1 MVSVKRIPRAR
12 PLGVLAVLTVLA
24 AATTTTTWAITPV
37 ERGKI
42 VFRRYLDAGRTT
54 GALFTIRPDGTGV
67 KQVTRPRRGVIDQ
80 YPDWSPNG
88 QRLVFHR
95 MVPCT
100 PGGSRDGLDG
110 TCDRIYTVRP
120 DGKGLTPLVPCAF
133 DASRPYPD
141 SCVGAHTPAW
151 SADGSKIAFSYSLVN
166 RDYVG
171 SFNLQRAIWIVNA
184 DGTDR
189 RQLTQ
194 LTPGTS
200 WDGGPQWS
208 PDGSKIVFTRADLAR
223 KQDAVF
229 TVEVRSGELIQV
241 TPWTL
246 HAGGDPEWSPDGK
259 WILLTT
265 QPGDRATN
273 VYKIRPDGTG
283 LTNLTRHKRGGYHYL
298 SSSFSPDG
306 RRIVSARTPG
316 AGPERAA
323 DLVVMNANGSK
334 IRQITKTRVWE
345 SSVDWGPG
353 C

>member
-1 MVSVKRIPRAR
+1 VQYWAARINR
-12 PLGVLAVLTVLA
+12 
-24 AATTTTTWAITPV
+24 
-37 ERGKI
+37 K
-42 VFRRYLDAGRTT
+42 
-54 GALFTIRPDGTGV
+54 
-67 KQVTRPRRGVIDQ
+67 
-80 YPDWSPNG
+80 S
-88 QRLVFHR
+88 
-95 MVPCT
+95 
-100 PGGSRDGLDG
+100 
-110 TCDRIYTVRP
+110 
-120 DGKGLTPLVPCAF
+120 LTPLVPCAF
-133 DASRPYPD
+133 DASRPYPA

-208 PDGSKIVFTRADLAR
+208 PDGSKIVFTRADLVR

-229 TVEVRSGELIQV
+229 TVDVESGELFQV
-241 TPWTL
+241 TPWAL

-265 QPGDRATN
+265 QPKDRAEN

-283 LTNLTRHKRGGYHYL
+283 LTKLTRHKRGGYHYL

-306 RRIVSARTPG
+306 GRIVSARTPG

-323 DLVVMNANGSK
+323 DLVVMNADGSN
-334 IRQITKTRVWE
+334 IRQITKTRLWE
-345 SSVDWGPG
+345 SSVDWGPVR
-353 C
+353 

>member
-1 MVSVKRIPRAR
+1 MVSLKRITHARA
-12 PLGVLAVLTVLA
+12 LGVLAVLTLLG
-24 AATTTTTWAITPV
+24 AATTAAWASAPV
-37 ERGKI
+37 ERGQI

-67 KQVTRPRRGVIDQ
+67 RQVTRPRRGVIDQ
-80 YPDWSPNG
+80 YPDWSPDG
-88 QRLVFHR
+88 RRLVFHR

-100 PGGSRDGLDG
+100 PGESRDGMDG
-110 TCDRIYTVRP
+110 TCDLIYTVRL
-120 DGKGLTPLVPCAF
+120 DGKGLKPLVPCAF

-151 SADGSKIAFSYSLVN
+151 SSDGSKIAFSYSLVN

-171 SFNLQRAIWIVNA
+171 SLKLQRAIWIVNA

-200 WDGGPQWS
+200 WDAGPQWS
-208 PDGSKIVFTRADLAR
+208 PDGSKIVFTRADLA
-223 KQDAVF
+223 KQKDAVL
-229 TVEVRSGELIQV
+229 TVDVESGELFQV
-241 TPWTL
+241 TPWPL
-246 HAGGDPEWSPDGK
+246 HADGDPEWSRDGN

-265 QPGDRATN
+265 QPRNRAEN

-283 LTNLTRHKRGGYHYL
+283 LTNLTRHKRGRYHYL

-306 RRIVSARTPG
+306 KRIVSARTPG
-316 AGPERAA
+316 TGPERAA
-323 DLVVMNANGSK
+323 DLVVMNADGSK
-334 IRQITKTRVWE
+334 IRPITKTRLWE

-353 C
+353 R

>member
-1 MVSVKRIPRAR
+1 MHSSNRRTKAGA
-12 PLGVLAVLTVLA
+12 LGLLAVVTVLGTATA
-24 AATTTTTWAITPV
+24 AGWATSS
-37 ERGKI
+37 GKNGQI
-42 VFRRYLDAGRTT
+42 VFRRYLDVGRTT

-67 KQVTRPRRGVIDQ
+67 RQVTRPRRGVIDQ
-80 YPDWSPNG
+80 YPDWSPHG

-120 DGKGLTPLVPCAF
+120 DGKGLKPLVPCAF

-166 RDYVG
+166 RNYVG
-171 SFNLQRAIWIVNA
+171 SFNLQKAIWIVNA
-184 DGTDR
+184 DGADPH
-189 RQLTQ
+189 QLTQ
-194 LTPGTS
+194 LMPGTS

-229 TVEVRSGELIQV
+229 TVEVRSGELFQV
-241 TPWTL
+241 TPWAL

-265 QPGDRATN
+265 QPRDRATN
-273 VYKIRPDGTG
+273 VYKIHPDGTE
-283 LTNLTRHKRGGYHYL
+283 LTNLTRHKRGRYHYL

-306 RRIVSARTPG
+306 KRIVSARTPG
-316 AGPERAA
+316 TGPQGAA
-323 DLVVMNANGSK
+323 DLVVMNADGSK
-334 IRQITKTRVWE
+334 IRPITKTRLWE
-345 SSVDWGPG
+345 SSVDWGRG
-353 C
+353 R